1 MRVTARVDYAVRAM
15 AELAAAE
22 PGRPVKAER
31 LAAAQGVPPRFLENL
46 MGALRH
52 GGLVVSQRGADG
64 GYALARPA
72 SAIVLADVIQVI
84 EGPIADVRGVDPSL
98 LTYGGA
104 AASLADVWDR
114 VRTEIVE
121 LLSSITLADIAA
133 GGAAG
138 PPVAAGTVTAEAGA
152 AR

>member
-1 MRVTARVDYAVRAM
+1 M

-31 LAAAQGVPPRFLENL
+31 LAAAQGVPARFLENL

-52 GGLVVSQRGADG
+52 GGLVASQRGADG
-64 GYALARPA
+64 GYYLARPA
-72 SAIVLADVIQVI
+72 STILLADVIQVI

-98 LTYGGA
+98 LHYGGA
-104 AASLADVWDR
+104 AASMPEVWEH
-114 VRTEIVE
+114 VRAGLVG

-133 GGAAG
+133 GTLPPAVTELAAD
-138 PPVAAGTVTAEAGA
+138 PDAWA